1 MKPVRYLYPILIAA
15 TLTASCSAGQKKS
28 AEETPSKYA
37 LMAGETLDSIYAH
50 YGVEGEN
57 LLREN
62 YPNDEFYRAT
72 YLAGDDNNSPKPF
85 SYLWP
90 YSSTVSAVRAIYD
103 ATGDSAY
110 LTLLQ
115 EKVAPGLEEYLDTA
129 RMPAAY
135 ASYISRAPQS
145 DRFYDDNIWLGIDF
159 TDFYLGTKDPAHL
172 DKARMIWEFIESGTD
187 DKLGGGIYW
196 CEQKKGGKNTCSN
209 APATVLCMKL
219 YNLTQ
224 DNAYLEQAKKT
235 YDWTKNSLRDPEDFV
250 YWDNVRLDGS
260 VDKAKY
266 TYNSGQMIQAGVLL
280 YQQSGDKAY
289 LKDAQETARGA
300 YQRFTEVRKAVD
312 GTETRFYTASPW
324 FNVILLRGLTA
335 LYEVDH
341 NPEYI
346 RTMADNAR
354 YAWDHTRDVNGF
366 LDNDWTGIK
375 TKEHKWLLDNAC
387 MVELFSEINNIK

>member
-1 MKPVRYLYPILIAA
+1 
-15 TLTASCSAGQKKS
+15 
-28 AEETPSKYA
+28 
-37 LMAGETLDSIYAH
+37 
-50 YGVEGEN
+50 
-57 LLREN
+57 
-62 YPNDEFYRAT
+62 
-72 YLAGDDNNSPKPF
+72 
-85 SYLWP
+85 
-90 YSSTVSAVRAIYD
+90 
-103 ATGDSAY
+103 
-110 LTLLQ
+110 
-115 EKVAPGLEEYLDTA
+115 
-129 RMPAAY
+129 
-135 ASYISRAPQS
+135 
-145 DRFYDDNIWLGIDF
+145 
-159 TDFYLGTKDPAHL
+159 
-172 DKARMIWEFIESGTD
+172 
-187 DKLGGGIYW
+187 
-196 CEQKKGGKNTCSN
+196 
-209 APATVLCMKL
+209 MKL
-219 YNLTQ
+219 YNLTKN
-224 DNAYLEQAKKT
+224 NAYLEQAKKT

-312 GTETRFYTASPW
+312 GTATRFYTASPW

>member
-1 MKPVRYLYPILIAA
+1 MIKKLFSILSLCGCLLGATSCQYTTKTVSTGRDLAIADSMFTHILDKYNVEKYGLLQETYPANPDN
-15 TLTASCSAGQKKS
+15 Q
-28 AEETPSKYA
+28 
-37 LMAGETLDSIYAH
+37 
-50 YGVEGEN
+50 V
-57 LLREN
+57 
-62 YPNDEFYRAT
+62 T
-72 YLAGDDNNSPKPF
+72 YLAEGAEQKRNQEVSF
-85 SYLWP
+85 LWP
-90 YSSTVSAVRAIYD
+90 YSGMLSGGIALYKT
-103 ATGDSAY
+103 TGDKKY
-110 LTLLQ
+110 LEKAQTL
-115 EKVAPGLEEYLDTA
+115 YN
-129 RMPAAY
+129 
-135 ASYISRAPQS
+135 YIYSGW
-145 DRFYDDNIWLGIDF
+145 DDV
-159 TDFYLGTKDPAHL
+159 
-172 DKARMIWEFIESGTD
+172 
-187 DKLGGGIYW
+187 LGGGIYW
-196 CEQKKGGKNTCSN
+196 CEQKKTSKNTCSN

-219 YNLTQ
+219 YNLTKN
-224 DNAYLEQAKKT
+224 NAYLEQAKKT

-280 YQQSGDKAY
+280 YLQSGDKTY

-354 YAWDHTRDVNGF
+354 YAWDHTRDINGF